1 LDVDDACWSFAGI
14 IGVVDA
20 DWLRVSEL
28 SDNGLEDKAPPE
40 ISALAVGTYEISAL
54 AVEKT

>member
-1 LDVDDACWSFAGI
+1 
-14 IGVVDA
+14 
-20 DWLRVSEL
+20 LRVSEL
-28 SDNGLEDKAPPE
+28 SDNGLEDEAPPE